1 MRKFWGFYDN
11 GTYKVGCNGQTM
23 YLYDVENREL
33 AKFKDIAY
41 AYRGAFKPNSNVFIL
56 RSTDGRIA
64 VYDCDEKKLLLKF
77 RFSNI
82 DYSQDD
88 GFCFSPD
95 GKYFINIE
103 RIHSSTQTRL
113 SIYETDTFSPVKRL
127 FEDDE
132 QLVLSNIEYQSVKNE
147 YLMLFFMRGDDGVY
161 SQGYVGTLT
170 GNDIINM
177 LPLSSKAYDFLQSYK
192 SIQLSGFTEKS
203 MEWSGLHYRGYSNE
217 EILKFRDRNF
227 DLSTFPQIAETIVE

>member
-11 GTYKVGCNGQTM
+11 GVYKVGCNGQTM

-33 AKFKDIAY
+33 AKFRDIAY
-41 AYRGAFKPNSNVFIL
+41 AYCGAFKPNSNIFVL

-64 VYDCDEKKLLLKF
+64 VYDCDERKLFLKF

-132 QLVLSNIEYQSVKNE
+132 QLVLRNIEYQSIKNE
-147 YLMLFFMRGDDGVY
+147 YLVLFFMRGDDGVY
-161 SQGYVGTLT
+161 SQGYVGTLI
-170 GNDIINM
+170 GNDIINI
-177 LPLSSKAYDFLQSYK
+177 LPLSSKAYDFLRSYK
-192 SIQLSGFTEKS
+192 SLQLSGFTEKS

-227 DLSTFPQIAETIVE
+227 DLSTFPQIAETIVK